1 MSDNKYVAYKQVSRI
16 QLFGDDNINNSAQF
30 QYAASGTGVN
40 NSIRMRFNL
49 KGVLSTMTLS
59 RNARAIMEMACIPTI
74 NNMGGRTVIVRLVTS
89 TQDKVCDTKKFLNGN
104 PILFCMPT
112 YPTVGTLNT
121 LYNATEFFYNI
132 NVPSNFLTLGYIDM
146 ELECPSQTSSAID
159 FITSSP
165 LNNFYVHLVI
175 IDEDLE
181 RTYDSALTSNIEYK
195 NNIWRNNLPIN
206 FNAN

>member
-1 MSDNKYVAYKQVSRI
+1 MSDNKYIAYKQVSRI
-16 QLFGDDNINNSAQF
+16 QLFGDDNINNSAQY
-30 QYAASGTGVN
+30 QYAASGTVN

-59 RNARAIMEMACIPTI
+59 RNARAILEMACIPTI

-89 TQDKVCDTKKFLNGN
+89 TQDKCCDTKKFLNGN
-104 PILFCMPT
+104 PILFCMPIYT
-112 YPTVGTLNT
+112 TAGTLNN
-121 LYNATEFFYNI
+121 LFNATEFFYNI

-159 FITSSP
+159 FITGNP

-181 RTYDSALTSNIEYK
+181 RTYDSALTSTIDYK
-195 NNIWRNNLPIN
+195 NWRNNMPIN
-206 FNAN
+206 THAN